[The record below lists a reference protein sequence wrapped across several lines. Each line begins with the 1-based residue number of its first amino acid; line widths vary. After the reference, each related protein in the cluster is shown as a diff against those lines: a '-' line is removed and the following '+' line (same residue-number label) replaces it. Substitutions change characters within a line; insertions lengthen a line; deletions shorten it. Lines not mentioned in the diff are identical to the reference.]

1 VGFQGVTVVK
11 TTPFNYGWQG
21 QMAPLACG
29 FGMRNGV
36 QGSSAGDS
44 SGKVSRRKRKK
55 LGLVEF
61 WRTVETEAMDSFV
74 LTLRAEGSGVS
85 WICQVVLRLFN
96 HQFLSLQLGKLNKG
110 RCGRAIDA
118 ISTIKSALTLAQVSL
133 SRLRGG
139 FKMMLV

>member
-1 VGFQGVTVVK
+1 VSFQGVTVVK

-74 LTLRAEGSGVS
+74 LTLRAEGDGGV
-85 WICQVVLRLFN
+85 LD
-96 HQFLSLQLGKLNKG
+96 LSS
-110 RCGRAIDA
+110 RPAIVQPS
-118 ISTIKSALTLAQVSL
+118 IFVS
-133 SRLRGG
+133 SIRKVKQRSPWSSN
-139 FKMMLV
+139 